1 MQDNDTT
8 IQQKTSELKA
18 ARRELSSVD
27 RKTSDLLELYSDRSI
42 DKPTFRDRMNALTE
56 QRDQLH
62 DRIPRLEAEI
72 DYTEV
77 QKVGRTH
84 ILTQA
89 SHLGALWD
97 EMTED
102 DQVKTVKEVVKRIIV
117 GKDSI
122 NIEFFY
128 LPEVMPLDKS
138 DRTSKDS

>member
-1 MQDNDTT
+1 
-8 IQQKTSELKA
+8 
-18 ARRELSSVD
+18 
-27 RKTSDLLELYSDRSI
+27 
-42 DKPTFRDRMNALTE
+42 MNALTE
-56 QRDQLH
+56 QRKQLH

-102 DQVKTVKEVVKRIIV
+102 DQVKIVKEVVKRIIV

-122 NIEFFY
+122 NIEFYY
-128 LPEVMPLDKS
+128 LPQVMPLDKS
-138 DRTSKDS
+138 DRTDKDSWPRQA